1 METIMYSVNY
11 KLVECHICEKVDNL
25 GNVLRQLSIILR
37 SQSSEENSSDQIQL
51 ILWRFHT
58 KGWECCDQFW

>member
-1 METIMYSVNY
+1 MYSVNY

-58 KGWECCDQFW
+58 KG

>member
-1 METIMYSVNY
+1 MYYAND
-11 KLVECHICEKVDNL
+11 KLIECHICEKVDNL
-25 GNVLRQLSIILR
+25 WNVLRQLNIILH

-58 KGWECCDQFW
+58 KG